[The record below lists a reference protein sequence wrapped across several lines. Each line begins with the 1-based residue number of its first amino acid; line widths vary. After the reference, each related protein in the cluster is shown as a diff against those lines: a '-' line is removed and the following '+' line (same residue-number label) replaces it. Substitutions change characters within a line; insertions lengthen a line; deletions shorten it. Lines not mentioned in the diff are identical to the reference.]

1 MTVNNLRKSSKDD
14 EIITVAKSLIKTWK
28 KFVPEGDKK
37 SESKAKEEAR
47 EERKV
52 EEKSKSNNSR
62 LLPLVQCVQDLPL
75 WRRGTVHNFFSSKC
89 YRASASCRKVSQP
102 LSRPA
107 SAVAVSS
114 LFTR

>member
-37 SESKAKEEAR
+37 SESKAKEEVR

-52 EEKSKSNNSR
+52 EEKSKS
-62 LLPLVQCVQDLPL
+62 
-75 WRRGTVHNFFSSKC
+75 SS
-89 YRASASCRKVSQP
+89 
-102 LSRPA
+102 SRP
-107 SAVAVSS
+107 SFSGRNLSVF
-114 LFTR
+114 LF

>member
-52 EEKSKSNNSR
+52 EEKSKSNNRPSFSGR
-62 LLPLVQCVQDLPL
+62 AVSVYFVSCVQSCAVTPG
-75 WRRGTVHNFFSSKC
+75 RGATSICVYVTLRIGAFSS
-89 YRASASCRKVSQP
+89 
-102 LSRPA
+102 
-107 SAVAVSS
+107 
-114 LFTR
+114 